1 MDVTNGTT
9 VTLIFNK
16 MGSARFTSIRYRAG
30 MQHLR
35 KRHPGCDA
43 FHGNLIDQILMA
55 VNREFA
61 DGYAELRCGN
71 GEWHHPTGKELVAM
85 YRSCKLPTLDATV
98 EWGRT
103 LAQLGYVAST
113 ASLLVASAIFIYL
126 RKLQCGRN
134 RIHFNLFLSFLLR
147 SIFSIIQFAHSNIF
161 RTTAHP
167 DPFTVSCKFITA
179 LWNYLIISSYF
190 WIFVEGLYLH
200 NIVYWN
206 IFKEPSV
213 WPYAITA
220 WGVPLAICTCWIIV
234 KVLNDHSSCWLT
246 MDMEYQLILKIPLTL
261 ITLLEVLITL
271 NIARQLYYKL
281 KDDSVVDH
289 SDKYR
294 KLAKS
299 TLYLICGTGVNFFI
313 FDVALT
319 VYDLFALSP
328 KIAHSAYVVINSFW
342 GFFVSILYCFN
353 SEEIANDWRL
363 KVGNRRLTSS
373 LRRELKNASDICSHK
388 RKRPWLNM
396 LRMRSECAEC
406 KIRKKLIANNIGQKS
421 NGNVANGTDTQC
433 SSVMNSAENTLRSD
447 IRSQRIRIAHLA
459 FCTEEEQSE
468 LDSEV

>member
-1 MDVTNGTT
+1 
-9 VTLIFNK
+9 

-85 YRSCKLPTLDATV
+85 YRSCKLPTLDAT
-98 EWGRT
+98 
-103 LAQLGYVAST
+103 
-113 ASLLVASAIFIYL
+113 
-126 RKLQCGRN
+126 
-134 RIHFNLFLSFLLR
+134 
-147 SIFSIIQFAHSNIF
+147 
-161 RTTAHP
+161 P

-294 KLAKS
+294 
-299 TLYLICGTGVNFFI
+299 F
-313 FDVALT
+313 
-319 VYDLFALSP
+319 
-328 KIAHSAYVVINSFW
+328 

-406 KIRKKLIANNIGQKS
+406 KIRKKLIANNIGQNS